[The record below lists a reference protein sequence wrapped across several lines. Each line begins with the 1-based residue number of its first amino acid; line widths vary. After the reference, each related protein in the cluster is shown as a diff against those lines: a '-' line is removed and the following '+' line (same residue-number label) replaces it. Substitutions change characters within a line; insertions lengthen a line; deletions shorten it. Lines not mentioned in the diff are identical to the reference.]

1 MLEYLR
7 GAVER
12 FRARPAQLLL
22 GLLKVLFAEG
32 RAVALRR
39 SFERGTV
46 ADFRVADDDRGFI
59 RARLRFFHR
68 VGNRFDI
75 IGIGDEIHV
84 KNLPVLRR
92 ETRADVFLKRH
103 VRVAFYRDVIV
114 VVEEYE
120 LSERVRARKRTGFVG
135 NSFLQTA
142 VAAERIGIVIYD
154 GEPGFIIFCRQM
166 RFRKR
171 HAHRVG
177 DSLSQRPRR
186 RLDADRMAVLI

>member
-59 RARLRFFHR
+59 Q
-68 VGNRFDI
+68 
-75 IGIGDEIHV
+75 
-84 KNLPVLRR
+84 
-92 ETRADVFLKRH
+92 
-103 VRVAFYRDVIV
+103 
-114 VVEEYE
+114 
-120 LSERVRARKRTGFVG
+120 VRAFAF
-135 NSFLQTA
+135 STA
-142 VAAERIGIVIYD
+142 SEIASI
-154 GEPGFIIFCRQM
+154 
-166 RFRKR
+166 
-171 HAHRVG
+171 
-177 DSLSQRPRR
+177 LSGSVTRST
-186 RLDADRMAVLI
+186 